1 MSVNFTSG
9 QTKSKPILPA
19 FGQNHGSIK
28 CSLKEKTNNLVA
40 SQPQDIVIQDRQHHN
55 NFCHLRVICVDT
67 EDTYCTCQTSRIPWC
82 SQRRDETFS
91 LVAEHFSLIKQ
102 WEKCVRFE
110 TNSVSVRLRFKE
122 RQIPSS
128 KVKTVWAWRMKGKSF
143 VQTNNG
149 SLRRPDSEFS

>member
-1 MSVNFTSG
+1 MIFIFSAQHYIITWMIVNFKSG

-67 EDTYCTCQTSRIPWC
+67 EDTYWTCQISGIPWC
-82 SQRRDETFS
+82 SQRRGN
-91 LVAEHFSLIKQ
+91 LLIGCWILLIDQTMRKVC
-102 WEKCVRFE
+102 EVRDKLCQRPAQVQGT
-110 TNSVSVRLRFKE
+110 TNSFFKSENSVGLENEGEVIR
-122 RQIPSS
+122 S
-128 KVKTVWAWRMKGKSF
+128 
-143 VQTNNG
+143 
-149 SLRRPDSEFS
+149 D

>member
-1 MSVNFTSG
+1 MIVEFTSG

-67 EDTYCTCQTSRIPWC
+67 MVDTEDTYCTCQISGIP
-82 SQRRDETFS
+82 
-91 LVAEHFSLIKQ
+91 
-102 WEKCVRFE
+102 
-110 TNSVSVRLRFKE
+110 
-122 RQIPSS
+122 
-128 KVKTVWAWRMKGKSF
+128 
-143 VQTNNG
+143 
-149 SLRRPDSEFS
+149 